1 MGALA
6 AMHHRDF
13 SLFFS
18 AALLSNTGT
27 WMQTITVPY
36 VLDQLTH
43 STVWVG
49 VGAFCTFFPSTVVGP
64 VAGSLADRYS
74 RRTVLLC
81 SQVVMMLSALALWA
95 VWVSGAATPPL
106 IVACVVVG
114 AIGAGITIAAWQAF
128 VPQLVPPEAMVS
140 AVRLNGMQFTG
151 ARAFGPALAGLV
163 LAQFGPG
170 TAFMANALSFL
181 LVIGALLLIAARP
194 VAPGTSHGSVLAH
207 FREGIRYVR
216 KRDVLVVAVLGALLS
231 SLLGVSMIQLAE
243 PFTRQVLHEGAGKYG
258 ILVAAYGAGAIV
270 GSIVTVAR
278 GDAFRRSTLTVV
290 GFAIFVLGEV
300 TFGLAPAYALALAG
314 LFGIGL
320 AQVLAMVSCQTA
332 IQVNVDEHYRGRVL
346 SIYVM
351 CFFAGTPVGALIG
364 GIVAEVIG
372 LRATIVGSG
381 LLLAGAV
388 GLTLLHYRGFRVLD
402 ESRLGFDHTVE
413 AVVEGDMHGADLDT
427 AAHLIV
433 EPMD

>member
-1 MGALA
+1 MR
-6 AMHHRDF
+6 HRDF
-13 SLFFS
+13 SFFFS

-64 VAGSLADRYS
+64 LAGSLADRYS

-81 SQVVMMLSALALWA
+81 SQVVMMVSALALWA
-95 VWVSGAATPPL
+95 VWVSGIATPTL
-106 IVACVVVG
+106 IVACVVLG

-128 VPQLVPPEAMVS
+128 VPQLVPPDAIVERGAPEWH
-140 AVRLNGMQFTG
+140 AVHRSPRLRAHAGRPG
-151 ARAFGPALAGLV
+151 ARAV
-163 LAQFGPG
+163 RPG
-170 TAFMANALSFL
+170 TAFMTNALSFL

-194 VAPGTSHGSVLAH
+194 VAHTGSHGSVLAH
-207 FREGIRYVR
+207 FRDGVRYVR

-243 PFTRQVLHEGAGKYG
+243 PFTRQVLHEGAGRYG
-258 ILVAAYGAGAIV
+258 LLVAAYGAGAIV

-278 GDAFRRSTLTVV
+278 GDAFRRSTLTII
-290 GFAIFVLGEV
+290 GFAIFVAGEV
-300 TFGLAPAYALALAG
+300 AFGLAPAYTIALLG

-332 IQVNVDEHYRGRVL
+332 LQVNVDEHYRGRVL

-364 GIVAEVIG
+364 GIMAEVIG
-372 LRATIVGSG
+372 LRATIVGSAA
-381 LLLAGAV
+381 LLAGSV
-388 GLTLLHYRGFRVLD
+388 GAALLRYRGFRVLD

-413 AVVEGDMHGADLDT
+413 AAVEGDMHGADLDT

-433 EPMD
+433 EPLD